1 MIDMTT
7 STLSTRRAIDTD
19 APRIVALLAQLGY
32 DTPLEIVRRNIALS
46 TANGD
51 DAAFVAVDES
61 DQIVGCIGLHA
72 LTMFHL
78 AGRLGRI
85 TALVV
90 EESVRGSGVG
100 HALMA
105 AAHAWFRARGC
116 EKFEVTSSDHR
127 VAAHRFYAR
136 HGYARDGQRLSRK
149 SQTSSLT

>member
-1 MIDMTT
+1 MTT
-7 STLSTRRAIDTD
+7 TPTPSTRRAIDDD
-19 APRIVALLAQLGY
+19 APSIVTLLAQLGY
-32 DTPLEIVRRNIALS
+32 ETPLEIVRRNIALS
-46 TANGD
+46 TAHGD
-51 DAAFVAVDES
+51 DAAFVALDEN
-61 DQIVGCIGLHA
+61 DRIVGCVGLHA

-90 EESVRGSGVG
+90 EENVRGSGVG

-105 AAHAWFRARGC
+105 AAHAWFNERGC

-136 HGYARDGQRLSRK
+136 HGYARDGQRLARK
-149 SQTSSLT
+149 SQTQALT

>member
-1 MIDMTT
+1 MTT
-7 STLSTRRAIDTD
+7 PMPSTRRAIEDD

-32 DTPLEIVRRNIALS
+32 ETPLDIVRRNIALS
-46 TANGD
+46 ALEGD
-51 DAAFVAVDES
+51 DAAFVAIDENAE
-61 DQIVGCIGLHA
+61 IVGCIGLHA

-105 AAHAWFRARGC
+105 AAHAWFNERGC
-116 EKFEVTSSDHR
+116 EKLEVTSGDHR

-136 HGYARDGQRLSRK
+136 HGYARDGQRLTRK
-149 SQTSSLT
+149 SQTLPLT

>member
-1 MIDMTT
+1 MPTPT
-7 STLSTRRAIDTD
+7 PSTRRAIDED

-32 DTPLEIVRRNIALS
+32 ETPLDIVRRNIALS
-46 TANGD
+46 NAEGD
-51 DAAFVAVDES
+51 DAAFVAVDENA
-61 DQIVGCIGLHA
+61 QIVGCIGLHA

-90 EESVRGSGVG
+90 EENARGSGVG

-105 AAHAWFRARGC
+105 AAHAWFNEQGC

-136 HGYARDGQRLSRK
+136 HGYARDGQRLARK

>member
-1 MIDMTT
+1 MTSPT
-7 STLSTRRAIDTD
+7 PSTRRAKPDD

-32 DTPLEIVRRNIALS
+32 ETPLDIVRRNIALS
-46 TANGD
+46 TAGGD
-51 DAAFVAVDES
+51 DAAFVALDENES
-61 DQIVGCIGLHA
+61 LVGCIGLHT

-90 EESVRGSGVG
+90 EENVRGSGVG

-105 AAHAWFRARGC
+105 AAHAWFNERGC
-116 EKFEVTSSDHR
+116 EKIEVTSSDHR

-136 HGYARDGQRLSRK
+136 HGYARDGQRLTRK
-149 SQTSSLT
+149 CQT

>member
-1 MIDMTT
+1 MT
-7 STLSTRRAIDTD
+7 STKLSTRLATLDD

-32 DTPLEIVRRNIALS
+32 ETPLDIVRRNITLS
-46 TANGD
+46 TADGD
-51 DAAFVAVDES
+51 DAAFVALDES
-61 DQIVGCIGLHA
+61 ENIVGCMGLHA
-72 LTMFHL
+72 LTMFHR

-90 EESVRGSGVG
+90 EENVRGSGVG

-105 AAHAWFRARGC
+105 AAHAWFNQRGC

-136 HGYARDGQRLSRK
+136 HGYARDGQRLARK
-149 SQTSSLT
+149 CQI

>member
-1 MIDMTT
+1 MTT
-7 STLSTRRAIDTD
+7 PTPTLAVPRTRLAADGD
-19 APRIVALLAQLGY
+19 AQHIVTLLAQLGY
-32 DTPLEIVRRNIALS
+32 DTPIDIVRRNIALS
-46 TANGD
+46 NANGD
-51 DAAFVAVDES
+51 DAAYVAIDELGN
-61 DQIVGCIGLHA
+61 IVGCMGLHA

-90 EESVRGSGVG
+90 EEKARGSGIG

-105 AAHAWFRARGC
+105 AAHAWFIERGC

-136 HGYARDGQRLSRK
+136 HGYARDGQRLARW
-149 SQTSSLT
+149 SQT

>member
-1 MIDMTT
+1 MTRPA
-7 STLSTRRAIDTD
+7 TLRTRLAIDDD
-19 APRIVALLAQLGY
+19 APRIVTLLSQLGY

-46 TANGD
+46 TAQGD
-51 DAAFVAVDES
+51 DAAFVALDA
-61 DQIVGCIGLHA
+61 DGQIVGCIGLHA

-90 EESVRGSGVG
+90 EENVRGSGVG

-105 AAHAWFRARGC
+105 AAHAWFRERGC

-136 HGYARDGQRLSRK
+136 HGYARDGQRLARQ
-149 SQTSSLT
+149 SQTTSLT